1 MKKKIKANFKI
12 IITIVITS
20 IICISTTVYASYKYF
35 AKDIGFTPK
44 NENWQVDNLEDAVND
59 LYENKENNLVCNS
72 YYTKEFVSS
81 DEGNFYSK
89 EIKIPTNVKKVYLN
103 TIIST
108 TYGSYGTSINF
119 DDSLVQKEINTFC
132 ANAIICNVIEDYI
145 VNVENQKN
153 IKIDFPVNGSGKHF
167 GYVRVCY

>member
-12 IITIVITS
+12 IIAIVITA
-20 IICISTTVYASYKYF
+20 IICVSTTVYASYNYF

-89 EIKIPTNVKKVYLN
+89 EIEIPANVKKVYLN

-119 DDSLVQKEINTFC
+119 DDSLFQKEINTFC
-132 ANAIICNVIEDYI
+132 ASLIICNVIEDYI